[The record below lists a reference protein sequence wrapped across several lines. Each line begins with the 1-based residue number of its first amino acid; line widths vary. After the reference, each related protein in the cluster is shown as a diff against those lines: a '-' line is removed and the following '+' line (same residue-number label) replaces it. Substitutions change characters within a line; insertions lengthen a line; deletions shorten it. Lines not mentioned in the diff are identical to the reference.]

1 MSNIF
6 HEVDEAVRHERWLKL
21 WQTYGKY
28 VAGAAVALVLGVA
41 AQVGWREYQTS
52 QRLSE
57 SARFSNASEFLA
69 SGQAALAAQQ
79 FAVLADD
86 AGAGYAAL
94 ARLRE
99 AEALAESGDT
109 AGAVAAL
116 DRLAADDGAG
126 EALRELASLLAL
138 YHLIDDADPV
148 VIEQRLAPLMRD
160 ESPWRSSARELD
172 GLLAIRLGDSA
183 RARAIFTALAEDA
196 AAPTAVRGRAAE
208 LLVVLGGP
216 AGGDG

>member
-6 HEVDEAVRHERWLKL
+6 REVDEDLRHERWLKL

-28 VAGAAVALVLGVA
+28 VAGAVVALVLGVA

-69 SGQAALAAQQ
+69 SGQAALAAQH

-138 YHLIDDADPV
+138 YQLIDDADPA

-183 RARAIFTALAEDA
+183 RAREIFTALTGDA

-208 LLVVLGGP
+208 LLAVLGGP

>member
-6 HEVDEAVRHERWLKL
+6 HEVDAELRHERWLKL
-21 WQTYGKY
+21 WRTYGKY
-28 VAGAAVALVLGVA
+28 VAGAVVALVLGVA

-138 YHLIDDADPV
+138 YQLIDDADPV

-172 GLLAIRLGDSA
+172 GLLAIRLGETA
-183 RARAIFTALAEDA
+183 RAREIFTALAEDA

-208 LLVVLGGP
+208 LLAVLGGP